1 MRVCRECGEEALAPY
16 AAFLEEDYLVEH
28 WVCMK
33 CYNREEYYYNRETQE
48 YEDAARKEHNSDG

>member
-33 CYNREEYYYNRETQE
+33 CYNREEYYYNR
-48 YEDAARKEHNSDG
+48 DPRV